1 MVSTVNESQLVGSDD
16 SRRYD
21 RTKLRTSEADHLHLD
36 SRSRHVMPGSPERN
50 SGNALS
56 NANSDDA

>member
-1 MVSTVNESQLVGSDD
+1 MASMVYESRCIDVDD
-16 SRRYD
+16 SRRYG